1 MKVKKRNILEIVLQS
16 AAILMLFIPGVF
28 LEEYWWWDKDASTI
42 GGKVI
47 YHGVMQL
54 RQKNPISFF
63 GVATGT
69 STIMVIL
76 GFAAFAVTAAALI
89 LMIRQLVSKGEAS
102 NRRSV
107 PILSVFSLVMLI
119 VFSAAATFINQDF
132 TGAEYRYGMNWMFYL
147 LAAVY
152 LAAALVSVIGYR
164 QAKRLGIQAE
174 TADMEQAAQRSGSAD
189 ELLKY
194 KRLLDE
200 GTISE
205 EEFTEIKKRLL

>member
-1 MKVKKRNILEIVLQS
+1 M
-16 AAILMLFIPGVF
+16 M
-28 LEEYWWWDKDASTI
+28 
-42 GGKVI
+42 
-47 YHGVMQL
+47 
-54 RQKNPISFF
+54 
-63 GVATGT
+63 
-69 STIMVIL
+69 IL